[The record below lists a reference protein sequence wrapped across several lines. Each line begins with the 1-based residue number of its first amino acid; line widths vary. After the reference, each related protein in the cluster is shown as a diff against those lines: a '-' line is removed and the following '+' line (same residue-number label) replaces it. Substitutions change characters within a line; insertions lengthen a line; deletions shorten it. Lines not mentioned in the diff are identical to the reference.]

1 MMGTYDDA
9 ARTAEDVIFIR
20 FLVCND
26 YWSHTSWNVEVTVLR
41 SWKSISQTSVG
52 LLLPFSILKVLN
64 VGV

>member
-26 YWSHTSWNVEVTVLR
+26 YWSHTSWNVEVTVLS
-41 SWKSISQTSVG
+41 SWKSISQQV
-52 LLLPFSILKVLN
+52 
-64 VGV
+64 